1 MQQSE
6 ILSLA
11 ERLISAYYS
20 ADLEYLLG
28 QLTQGESPSVKLL
41 VKMELNRIMTPC
53 YKSVDLRGRV
63 NGECREY
70 ELEGIT
76 HWLDDVAFNAYHKSI
91 RKYGS
96 YTEGVWEALNNTRNN
111 FRVMQQRGTPQK
123 EVDTKSSFFD
133 ADPIK
138 LGYDL
143 KRLENRMRISTQIEI
158 HLANKQQVVHG
169 LSVDLSTSGA
179 RFKVPSFFDYK
190 LGEIIT
196 VRFVELF
203 KEYEISGLD
212 AQIEYRILA
221 VDESYDNDAIKF
233 LRVLRLSETD
243 AIDRV
248 IAESLSNNR
257 KKATHDNQDKIIRAR
272 TRAYEHAYL
281 KHSCSLPL
289 FFSGNE
295 LKIALITENN
305 LPLWQYWHDERNQ
318 QALGTLFSEQRMA
331 TLTKPG
337 IHDSNNVLYAFK
349 HEYKDKTLFFS
360 MMMPEA
366 KPDERKLFWH
376 IGAKRDSWKVFR
388 LWMFELSTDERR
400 ALASH
405 SEELSQ
411 RSRNLTHFGI
421 LQEISD
427 LQSAHDYLFVDKPD
441 LSSKAIN
448 PFCHPR
454 KVHGMPM
461 GVYFDARSRRKEPR
475 YHFRTPLT
483 LIDSEGKR
491 YSGFTVDMS
500 KRGLSVIVEE
510 PISMKVQDKITIDFD
525 ELKLYDKD
533 LPLDSVPYQ
542 LIRLSPEGRRVQL
555 MLEETSST
563 MKIIAFFN
571 SVIEHNRDK
580 LLQKPEI
587 LPSLE
592 LLESLHNILLDKMV
606 SSPIFVDKSTRNLRP
621 KVIGVNYPLPRH
633 IEFLAKLGQENKI
646 SLEPI
651 FKGHTNTLL
660 ANPMKRIDGVEP
672 QFNELYISILKFGN
686 RVKSI
691 ETRLLNEFESTQQ
704 RIEFIRN
711 AQNMGEIFV
720 LRIASAPIFDAF
732 TTLLRQDLDELAQ
745 ISMPNATALEKEI
758 TALAGYGEIVD
769 VTDEVIMRLQL
780 N

>member
-70 ELEGIT
+70 EIEGIT

>member
-28 QLTQGESPSVKLL
+28 QLTQGESPSAKLL

-70 ELEGIT
+70 EIEGIT